1 MNKPIL
7 YSADWC
13 AYCQTAKKWLAKNGV
28 AYELR
33 DVDDAAVREE
43 MNKKADGNQT
53 IPTLVIGD
61 TYYVNP
67 SIKVLKELFVK

>member
-1 MNKPIL
+1 M
-7 YSADWC
+7 
-13 AYCQTAKKWLAKNGV
+13 AKKWLAKNGV

-43 MNKKADGNQT
+43 MNKKADGNHT